1 MTDTLFCS
9 MSGQYRLSLFLH
21 DKNLKKKLLLHKDN
35 CFLDQKAS
43 EKKSFKFS

>member
-1 MTDTLFCS
+1 MHIKMTNTLFCS

-21 DKNLKKKLLLHKDN
+21 EKNLKKKLLLHKDKN

-43 EKKSFKFS
+43 